1 MIRSDNQRLYLLCTS
16 SSSGMILV
24 NGTIP
29 NAHPASLDSAQHLL
43 PEYYSLA
50 VPVYDLCISYAE
62 IWNLAQNGD
71 AHHAESL
78 TT

>member
-1 MIRSDNQRLYLLCTS
+1 
-16 SSSGMILV
+16 MILLHDTV
-24 NGTIP
+24 H
-29 NAHPASLDSAQHLL
+29 NAHPASSDSAQHLL

-50 VPVYDLCISYAE
+50 VPVYDLYISYAE
-62 IWNLAQNGD
+62 IWNFAQNGD